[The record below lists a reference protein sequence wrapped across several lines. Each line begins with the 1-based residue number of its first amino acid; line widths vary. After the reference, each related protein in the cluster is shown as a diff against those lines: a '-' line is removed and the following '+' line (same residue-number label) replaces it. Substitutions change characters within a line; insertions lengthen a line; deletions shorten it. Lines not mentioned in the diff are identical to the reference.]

1 MDVVLVHGGLY
12 EDMDARR
19 FWERPG
25 IAGGLRDAG
34 LAVVA
39 PDRPP
44 RPADWREEAAHLAAL
59 ISRPAAVVA
68 GSNGCS
74 AAVRLA
80 VDYPDAVARLVL
92 CWPATRGDP
101 AVDGPARRNRQAK
114 GVPTAAIGALL
125 GGETLRGVA
134 DRELAALG
142 VPVTVL
148 PSRPENLHHQRRTV
162 EALCA
167 LIPQTVL
174 GDGFTESPRPD
185 FPSQRDAFVEHLLE
199 FLRAR

>member
-34 LAVVA
+34 LAVIA
-39 PDRPP
+39 PDRTP

-59 ISRPAAVVA
+59 VPRPAAVVA

-80 VDYPDAVARLVL
+80 VDHPDAVARLVL
-92 CWPATRGDP
+92 CWPATCGDP
-101 AVDGPARRNRQAK
+101 AVDAPARRALQAR
-114 GVPTAAIGALL
+114 GVPPAAIEALL
-125 GGETLRGVA
+125 AGETLRGVA

-142 VPVTVL
+142 IPVTIL
-148 PSRPENLHHQRRTV
+148 PSLPTNIFHQRRTAA
-162 EALCA
+162 ALCA
-167 LIPQTVL
+167 LIPRAVL

-185 FPSQRDAFVEHLLE
+185 FPAQRRAFVNHLLAV
-199 FLRAR
+199 LRA